1 MTMLYSTFIISDIY
15 KRGVLK
21 RDMAENMEDVSDAT
35 FESVVLGSDT
45 PVLIDFWATWCAP
58 CKAIAP
64 TLEELAKD
72 YDGKVK
78 IVKMNVDDNPSTPGK
93 YGVRGIPTLI
103 LFKGGEIVDQLVG
116 AIPKAQIKE
125 LVEKG
130 L

>member
-1 MTMLYSTFIISDIY
+1 
-15 KRGVLK
+15 
-21 RDMAENMEDVSDAT
+21 MAENMEDVSDAT

-72 YDGKVK
+72 YDGKIKV
-78 IVKMNVDDNPSTPGK
+78 VKMNVDDNPSTPGK

>member
-1 MTMLYSTFIISDIY
+1 
-15 KRGVLK
+15 
-21 RDMAENMEDVSDAT
+21 MAENMEDVSDAT
-35 FESVVLGSDT
+35 FESVVLESDT

-116 AIPKAQIKE
+116 AIPKAQIKD

>member
-1 MTMLYSTFIISDIY
+1 
-15 KRGVLK
+15 
-21 RDMAENMEDVSDAT
+21 MAENMEDVSDAT
-35 FESVVLGSDT
+35 FEEAVLKADT

-72 YDGKVK
+72 YDGKIKV
-78 IVKMNVDDNPSTPGK
+78 VKMNVDDNPSTPGK

-116 AIPKAQIKE
+116 AIPKAQIKD
-125 LVEKG
+125 LLEKG

>member
-1 MTMLYSTFIISDIY
+1 
-15 KRGVLK
+15 
-21 RDMAENMEDVSDAT
+21 MAENMEDVSDAT
-35 FESVVLGSDT
+35 FESAVLKSET

-72 YDGKVK
+72 YEGKVK

-116 AIPKAQIKE
+116 AIPKNQIQA

>member
-1 MTMLYSTFIISDIY
+1 
-15 KRGVLK
+15 
-21 RDMAENMEDVSDAT
+21 MAENMEDVSDAT
-35 FESVVLGSDT
+35 FESVVLKSDT

-72 YDGKVK
+72 YDGKIKV
-78 IVKMNVDDNPSTPGK
+78 VKMNVDDNPSTPGK